1 MNCALCHRPLRNPG
15 VPIEIGGVSYQFGPV
30 CAAKM
35 APPKRKRR
43 ESVVLFSRSR
53 RARRVDQMDLFA
65 EAAA

>member
-1 MNCALCHRPLRNPG
+1 MNCALCRRPLRNPG
-15 VPIEIGGVSYQFGPV
+15 VPVEIGGVPYTFGPV

-35 APPKRKRR
+35 VPPKRKKRT
-43 ESVVLFSRSR
+43 SAALFSRSR